1 MFYKCIKYNKLC
13 IHVPGINELKQ
24 NCARN
29 FTISMVLLIFTSHG
43 WWSVVFLYSPWIVTP
58 GLWRWVLQFVLS
70 VWIRK
75 WICFWSAKNFSL
87 LKKIFLNFF
96 KAAADEKIKEQLTGS
111 AAGTGSKTHQEQ
123 LQFSNAI
130 KDIESSSFI
139 QSSFVSNRY
148 VRGFASIFSKKKLV
162 CFYKDYHLELTLLKH
177 LSLQIFVHC
186 EPVLTHL

>member
-1 MFYKCIKYNKLC
+1 MS
-13 IHVPGINELKQ
+13 
-24 NCARN
+24 
-29 FTISMVLLIFTSHG
+29 FTVCVISLNQETNLLQASMN
-43 WWSVVFLYSPWIVTP
+43 L
-58 GLWRWVLQFVLS
+58 
-70 VWIRK
+70 
-75 WICFWSAKNFSL
+75 SL

-148 VRGFASIFSKKKLV
+148 VRGFASIFSQKKWV
-162 CFYKDYHLELTLLKH
+162 CFYKDYHLELTVKTLVITNIC
-177 LSLQIFVHC
+177 SL
-186 EPVLTHL
+186 

>member
-1 MFYKCIKYNKLC
+1 MYTCT
-13 IHVPGINELKQ
+13 GTNELKQ
-24 NCARN
+24 NCAWN
-29 FTISMVLLIFTSHG
+29 FTINIVLHIFTSHG
-43 WWSVVFLYSPWIVTP
+43 WRSVVFLYSPWIVTP

-75 WICFWSAKNFSL
+75 LICFRL
-87 LKKIFLNFF
+87 LWISVCWKKYFKIFF

-148 VRGFASIFSKKKLV
+148 VRGFASIFSQKTGFAFIKIAILNQL
-162 CFYKDYHLELTLLKH
+162 C
-177 LSLQIFVHC
+177 
-186 EPVLTHL
+186 

>member
-1 MFYKCIKYNKLC
+1 MTIGGVSL
-13 IHVPGINELKQ
+13 
-24 NCARN
+24 
-29 FTISMVLLIFTSHG
+29 FTMDCHPWLVKMSFTVCVISLNQETNLLQASMN
-43 WWSVVFLYSPWIVTP
+43 L
-58 GLWRWVLQFVLS
+58 
-70 VWIRK
+70 
-75 WICFWSAKNFSL
+75 SL

-148 VRGFASIFSKKKLV
+148 VRGFASIFSPKKKWV
-162 CFYKDYHLELTLLKH
+162 CFYKDCHLEPTLLKH
-177 LSLQIFVHC
+177 LSLQIFFHC